1 LSQSGPFEIFEGTSI
16 MQHRLDTPEDCR
28 RTDGEFPDV
37 ERQPE
42 PDAAHPK
49 VPQLPGFAA
58 QLIGQRMRAMYETI
72 AQEPVP
78 DDLLE
83 LVRKLEAK
91 EGPK

>member
-1 LSQSGPFEIFEGTSI
+1 
-16 MQHRLDTPEDCR
+16 MQHRLDTPEDCKR
-28 RTDGEFPDV
+28 ADGEFPEP

-42 PDAAHPK
+42 LEVASPP

-58 QLIGQRMRAMYETI
+58 QLIGQRMRAMYDTI

-78 DDLLE
+78 EDLLE

-91 EGPK
+91 EQPK

>member
-1 LSQSGPFEIFEGTSI
+1 
-16 MQHRLDTPEDCR
+16 MQHRLETPEDCKQ
-28 RTDGEFPDV
+28 TEGDYPEP

-42 PDAAHPK
+42 LEAAHPP

-58 QLIGQRMRAMYETI
+58 QLIGERMRAMYDTI
-72 AQEPVP
+72 AQEPIP

-91 EGPK
+91 EQSK

>member
-1 LSQSGPFEIFEGTSI
+1 
-16 MQHRLDTPEDCR
+16 MQHRLETPEDCK
-28 RTDGEFPDV
+28 RTDGEYPEP

-42 PDAAHPK
+42 LDADGTP

-58 QLIGQRMRAMYETI
+58 QLIGQRMRAMYDTI
-72 AQEPVP
+72 AQEPIP

-91 EGPK
+91 EQSK

>member
-1 LSQSGPFEIFEGTSI
+1 
-16 MQHRLDTPEDCR
+16 MQHRLDAPEDCKR
-28 RTDGEFPDV
+28 PDNDIPEGP

-42 PDAAHPK
+42 AEAGKTP

-58 QLIGQRMRAMYETI
+58 QLIGQRMRAMYETL

-78 DDLLE
+78 EDLLE

-91 EGPK
+91 EQSSDGN

>member
-1 LSQSGPFEIFEGTSI
+1 
-16 MQHRLDTPEDCR
+16 MQHRLETPEDCK
-28 RTDGEFPDV
+28 RTDGEYPEP

-42 PDAAHPK
+42 LDAARTP

-58 QLIGQRMRAMYETI
+58 QLIGQRMRAMYDTI
-72 AQEPVP
+72 AQEPIP

-91 EGPK
+91 EQPK

>member
-1 LSQSGPFEIFEGTSI
+1 
-16 MQHRLDTPEDCR
+16 MQHRLDTPDDCTR
-28 RTDGEFPDV
+28 KDGEFPEA
-37 ERQPE
+37 ERHPE
-42 PDAAHPK
+42 VDAVRRA
-49 VPQLPGFAA
+49 VPRLPGFAA
-58 QLIGQRMRAMYETI
+58 QLIGQRMRAMYDTI

>member
-1 LSQSGPFEIFEGTSI
+1 
-16 MQHRLDTPEDCR
+16 MQHRLDTPEDCKQS
-28 RTDGEFPDV
+28 DGNVPDAPG
-37 ERQPE
+37 QPE
-42 PDAAHPK
+42 IADASAP

-58 QLIGQRMRAMYETI
+58 QLIGQRMRSMYETI

-91 EGPK
+91 EQSK

>member
-1 LSQSGPFEIFEGTSI
+1 
-16 MQHRLDTPEDCR
+16 MQHRLDTPDDCT
-28 RTDGEFPDV
+28 RTDGEFPSV
-37 ERQPE
+37 EHQPE
-42 PDAAHPK
+42 LVDARPK

>member
-1 LSQSGPFEIFEGTSI
+1 
-16 MQHRLDTPEDCR
+16 MQHRLDAPEDCKR
-28 RTDGEFPDV
+28 ADGDFPEP

-42 PDAAHPK
+42 PEATKGP

-58 QLIGQRMRAMYETI
+58 QLIGQRMRAMYDTI
-72 AQEPVP
+72 AQAPVP

-91 EGPK
+91 EQQSDGN

>member
-1 LSQSGPFEIFEGTSI
+1 
-16 MQHRLDTPEDCR
+16 MQHRLDTPEDCKQA
-28 RTDGEFPDV
+28 DGELSQ
-37 ERQPE
+37 RQPE
-42 PDAAHPK
+42 PEAIKAP

-91 EGPK
+91 ERRE

>member
-1 LSQSGPFEIFEGTSI
+1 
-16 MQHRLDTPEDCR
+16 MQHRLDTSEDCKR
-28 RTDGEFPDV
+28 ADGELP
-37 ERQPE
+37 EKQPE
-42 PDAAHPK
+42 PEAIKAP

-58 QLIGQRMRAMYETI
+58 QLIGQRMRAMYENL

-91 EGPK
+91 ERPE

>member
-1 LSQSGPFEIFEGTSI
+1 
-16 MQHRLDTPEDCR
+16 MQHRLDTPEDCK
-28 RTDGEFPDV
+28 RTDGEFP
-37 ERQPE
+37 QPE
-42 PDAAHPK
+42 SQPELEAGKTP

-58 QLIGQRMRAMYETI
+58 QLIGQRMRAMYETL

-91 EGPK
+91 ERTK